1 MGGGSVGGGSADG
14 VSADEGQVAG
24 NPVVE
29 GGSQVDWEEAG
40 DRSKRRV
47 LVIEDDP
54 HITDLLSDV
63 LSGDGYTV
71 TSADSVLGAAT
82 LIRRFRPCAI
92 VLDLGL
98 PYRSGASLLS
108 DLKADPDTAHISVIV
123 VSALPETL
131 TPERRALAA
140 KVLAKPISIRDLLR
154 AVNDAC
160 PPS

>member
-1 MGGGSVGGGSADG
+1 MDEGRVNGGRLGEGGG
-14 VSADEGQVAG
+14 E
-24 NPVVE
+24 
-29 GGSQVDWEEAG
+29 VDWLGPG
-40 DRSKRRV
+40 DHNGRRV

-63 LSGDGYTV
+63 LAGDGYTV
-71 TSADSVLGAAT
+71 TSADSVLGAST

-108 DLKADPDTAHISVIV
+108 DLKADPETAQIPVIV

-131 TPERRALAA
+131 TAERRALAA
-140 KVLAKPISIRDLLR
+140 RVLAKPISIRDLLR
-154 AVNDAC
+154 AVHDAC
-160 PPS
+160 PPVN

>member
-1 MGGGSVGGGSADG
+1 MDG
-14 VSADEGQVAG
+14 VSADEGRVAG
-24 NPVVE
+24 DAVDE
-29 GGSQVDWEEAG
+29 GGGQVDWEEAG

-63 LSGDGYTV
+63 LSGDGFTV

-131 TPERRALAA
+131 TPDRRALAA

-154 AVNDAC
+154 AVNEAC
-160 PPS
+160 PPL